1 MEFSCKNIVFKMP
14 KIIYEKNYGFR
25 EMKWRDTMDNKIFL
39 YMRISTN
46 SKKQSTDRQQ
56 QTIIEYSI
64 KNGFKIYEFVSDVIT
79 GGTKADNR
87 PNYKRLQI
95 IQF

>member
-1 MEFSCKNIVFKMP
+1 MDFIEGGAQKPME
-14 KIIYEKNYGFR
+14 
-25 EMKWRDTMDNKIFL
+25 NKIFT

-46 SKKQSTDRQQ
+46 KATQKTDRQQ

-64 KNGFKIYEFVSDVIT
+64 CNNFRIDDFFSDVIT

-87 PNYKRLQI
+87 PNYHKM
-95 IQF
+95 

>member
-1 MEFSCKNIVFKMP
+1 
-14 KIIYEKNYGFR
+14 
-25 EMKWRDTMDNKIFL
+25 MDNKIFA

-46 SKKQSTDRQQ
+46 HKTQKVDRQQ

-64 KNGFKIYEFVSDVIT
+64 SNKFRIDEFVSDVIT

-87 PNYKRLQI
+87 PNYHNMKKQFRNGDTLVISEVDRLRRQEDDVI
-95 IQF
+95 GDINHLQS